1 MIPNAFDYYAPTTLG
16 EAISLLAQHSENAK
30 VLAGGHS
37 LLPMMKLRIVEP
49 QVVIDINQIAALSG
63 IRESDGF
70 LNIGGL
76 TRHAELEHSDLIR
89 AKLPIMADAGK
100 VIADPL
106 VRNRGTVA
114 GSLCHADPAGDWATV
129 MVALRAELVVN
140 GPKGKRTI
148 PIDDFLVSPFTTS
161 LRSGEILT
169 EIRVPI
175 PKEKY
180 GSAYLKL
187 ERKVGDF
194 ATAAVGTHI
203 ELGKKGVCA
212 QVGIGLTGVGPKN
225 LRASRAE
232 DVLRGKVP
240 DEETI
245 QKAGKSAAEDAR
257 PTANER
263 GSEEYKRDL
272 VRVLTVRALKQSLD
286 RALRM

>member
-1 MIPNAFDYYAPTTLG
+1 MIPNAFDYYSPTTLG
-16 EAISLLAQHSENAK
+16 EAISLLTQHSENAK

-37 LLPMMKLRIVEP
+37 LLPMMKFRIVEP
-49 QVVIDINQIAALSG
+49 QVVIDINQITGLSG
-63 IRESDGF
+63 VQEVDGF
-70 LNIGGL
+70 LKIGGL

-89 AKLPIMADAGK
+89 ARYPIIADAGK

-114 GSLCHADPAGDWATV
+114 GSLCHADPAGDWASV
-129 MVALRAELVVN
+129 MLALRAELVMI
-140 GPKGKRTI
+140 GPQGKRTI
-148 PIDDFLVSPFTTS
+148 SIDDFLIGPFTTA
-161 LRSGEILT
+161 LAAGEILT

-175 PKEKY
+175 PKENY

-194 ATAAVGTHI
+194 ATAAVGVHV
-203 ELGKKGVCA
+203 ELGKKGLCT
-212 QVGIGLTGVGPKN
+212 QVGISLTGVGPKN
-225 LRASRAE
+225 LRAGLAE
-232 DVLRGKVP
+232 DLLRGKLL
-240 DEETI
+240 DEETV
-245 QKAGKSAAEDAR
+245 QKAGKLAAEDSR

-272 VRVLTVRALKQSLD
+272 VRVLTVRGVKQSLE

>member
-1 MIPNAFDYYAPTTLG
+1 MIPNAFHYYAPTTLG
-16 EAISLLAQHSENAK
+16 EAISLLTQHIENAK

-49 QVVIDINQIAALSG
+49 QVLIDINQINGLSG
-63 IRESDGF
+63 IQESDGF
-70 LNIGGL
+70 LKIGGL

-89 AKLPIMADAGK
+89 AKYPIMADAGK

-114 GSLCHADPAGDWATV
+114 GSLCHADPAGDWASV
-129 MVALRAELVVN
+129 MLALRAELVVN
-140 GPKGKRTI
+140 GPQGTRTI
-148 PIDDFLVSPFTTS
+148 SIDDFLVGPFTTA
-161 LRSGEILT
+161 LRAGEILT
-169 EIRVPI
+169 EIRAPI

-194 ATAAVGTHI
+194 ATAAVGAHV
-203 ELGKKGVCA
+203 EVGKKGVCA
-212 QVGIGLTGVGPKN
+212 QVGISLTGVGPKN
-225 LRASRAE
+225 LRAGRAE

-245 QKAGKSAAEDAR
+245 QKAGKLAAEGSK

-272 VRVLTVRALKQSLD
+272 VRVLTVRALKHSLD

>member
-16 EAISLLAQHSENAK
+16 EAISLLTQHSENAK

-37 LLPMMKLRIVEP
+37 LLPMMKLRVVEP
-49 QVVIDINQIAALSG
+49 QEITGLSG
-63 IRESDGF
+63 IQESDGF
-70 LNIGGL
+70 LKIGGL
-76 TRHAELEHSDLIR
+76 TRHAELEHFDLIR
-89 AKLPIMADAGK
+89 AKYPIMADAGK

-114 GSLCHADPAGDWATV
+114 GSLCHADPAGDWASV
-129 MVALRAELVVN
+129 MLALRADLVVN
-140 GPKGKRTI
+140 GPQGKRTI
-148 PIDDFLVSPFTTS
+148 SIDDFLVGPFTTS
-161 LRSGEILT
+161 LRAGEILT
-169 EIRVPI
+169 EIHVPI

-180 GSAYLKL
+180 GSAYAKL

-194 ATAAVGTHI
+194 ATAAVGTHV
-203 ELGKKGVCA
+203 ELGKKGICA
-212 QVGIGLTGVGPKN
+212 QVGISLTGVGPKN
-225 LRASRAE
+225 LRVGRAE

-245 QKAGKSAAEDAR
+245 QKAGKLAAEDSR

-272 VRVLTVRALKQSLD
+272 VRVLTVRALKHSLE

>member
-16 EAISLLAQHSENAK
+16 EAISLLTQHSENGK

-49 QVVIDINQIAALSG
+49 QVLIDINQITGLSG

-70 LNIGGL
+70 LKIGGL
-76 TRHAELEHSDLIR
+76 TRHADLEHSDLIR
-89 AKLPIMADAGK
+89 ARFPIIADAGK

-114 GSLCHADPAGDWATV
+114 GSLCHADPAGDWASV
-129 MVALRAELVVN
+129 MLALRAELVVD
-140 GPKGKRTI
+140 GPQGKRTI
-148 PIDDFLVSPFTTS
+148 SIDDFLVGPFTTS
-161 LRSGEILT
+161 LRTGEILT

-175 PKEKY
+175 PKEKH

-194 ATAAVGTHI
+194 ATAAVGTYA
-203 ELGKKGVCA
+203 EVGKKGVCT
-212 QVGIGLTGVGPKN
+212 QVGISLTGVGPKN

-232 DVLRGKVP
+232 EVLRGKVP
-240 DEETI
+240 DEETL
-245 QKAGKSAAEDAR
+245 QKAGKLAAEDSR

-272 VRVLTVRALKQSLD
+272 VRVLTVRALKHSLE